1 MCHSNRC
8 RLWGLSISGLN
19 LYCGCSD
26 LSGWCDSGCL
36 KFGGL
41 RLGSLRLGSLRSTCE
56 FILFSAFTSTASAAS
71 TATARALLIK
81 SLGLRCTFGR

>member
-1 MCHSNRC
+1 MCHSNWC

-41 RLGSLRLGSLRSTCE
+41 RLGSLRSTCE

-81 SLGLRCTFGR
+81 SLGLWCTFGR